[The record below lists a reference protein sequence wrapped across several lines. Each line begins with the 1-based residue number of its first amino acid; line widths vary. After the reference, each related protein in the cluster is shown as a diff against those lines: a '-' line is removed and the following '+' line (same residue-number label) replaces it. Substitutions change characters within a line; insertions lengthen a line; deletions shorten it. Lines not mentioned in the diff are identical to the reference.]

1 MKRDAPDEETDG
13 SVLEA
18 ANAAAKRVAS
28 KWDIG
33 GGGEE
38 VAAAPPAGVPSLM
51 DLMASNPAPG
61 DAAATIDAVLGA
73 HPSCADG
80 PEPLIDWETTQ
91 VQLKMHLHG
100 DVVAALLS
108 HEGATLVSIRT
119 NSGCRVKIMPA
130 DPSDPMHRKLH
141 MGGAQEAVCA
151 ALGYVLAEMQKSCA
165 NNPAVCD
172 STGYKVRML
181 VRSDS
186 CGSIIGKGGSVIAQI
201 RQQSGAV
208 VKMDQAN
215 GPEPVPQPGMLPNDR
230 GITFNGQLPN
240 VHVALLEVVP
250 KLALYIKQYR
260 DKAAVAAPGQAIM
273 SSGHDPSM
281 NADGSHPLEQGP
293 GHVHVMNSI
302 MVGRVIGPGG
312 TQIREIR
319 DKTGARVRVSNDKLP
334 GTQDR
339 AVTIWGSDDQ
349 VQQVLAM
356 INGIVSQPDSRPPRQ
371 GGGAPPQQQ
380 QQYGYAPP
388 QQYQAYG
395 QPPPGGYYAPPQQ
408 YGQQPVQYA
417 PQPVQYYDPNA
428 QYQQQYA
435 PQPLQYA
442 PPATPGA
449 PGQMPQMPQFQPLAP
464 PQQPGQLAPPPQ
476 YQQQQLAPPPQM
488 APPAGGLP
496 SYVPPPPDAGGAF
509 NAYPSYAPPPPPSA

>member
-1 MKRDAPDEETDG
+1 MKRDAPDEETSD
-13 SVLEA
+13 VLEA

-51 DLMASNPAPG
+51 DLLGSAQPGLG

-91 VQLKMHLHG
+91 VQLKMHLAA

-208 VKMDQAN
+208 VKMDQVS
-215 GPEPVPQPGMLPNDR
+215 PLPP
-230 GITFNGQLPN
+230 I
-240 VHVALLEVVP
+240 ASLLTHRV
-250 KLALYIKQYR
+250 
-260 DKAAVAAPGQAIM
+260 
-273 SSGHDPSM
+273 
-281 NADGSHPLEQGP
+281 GP
-293 GHVHVMNSI
+293 GS
-302 MVGRVIGPGG
+302 GGSLCPWSSDCTDCGP
-312 TQIREIR
+312 
-319 DKTGARVRVSNDKLP
+319 A
-334 GTQDR
+334 
-339 AVTIWGSDDQ
+339 
-349 VQQVLAM
+349 
-356 INGIVSQPDSRPPRQ
+356 
-371 GGGAPPQQQ
+371 
-380 QQYGYAPP
+380 
-388 QQYQAYG
+388 
-395 QPPPGGYYAPPQQ
+395 
-408 YGQQPVQYA
+408 
-417 PQPVQYYDPNA
+417 
-428 QYQQQYA
+428 
-435 PQPLQYA
+435 
-442 PPATPGA
+442 
-449 PGQMPQMPQFQPLAP
+449 
-464 PQQPGQLAPPPQ
+464 
-476 YQQQQLAPPPQM
+476 
-488 APPAGGLP
+488 
-496 SYVPPPPDAGGAF
+496 
-509 NAYPSYAPPPPPSA
+509 

>member
-1 MKRDAPDEETDG
+1 MKRDAPDEETSD
-13 SVLEA
+13 VLEA

-38 VAAAPPAGVPSLM
+38 VAAVPPAGVPSLM
-51 DLMASNPAPG
+51 DLLGSAQPGLG

-91 VQLKMHLHG
+91 VQLKMHLAA

-208 VKMDQAN
+208 VKMDQVSPPPAASLVTYGRAGLLQGGPGSSGSLYPYGSNCTDCGPTSPSPLNLPPNPEQAN

-260 DKAAVAAPGQAIM
+260 DKAAAAAPGQAIM

-281 NADGSHPLEQGP
+281 NSDGTHPLEQGP

-349 VQQVLAM
+349 V
-356 INGIVSQPDSRPPRQ
+356 R
-371 GGGAPPQQQ
+371 
-380 QQYGYAPP
+380 
-388 QQYQAYG
+388 
-395 QPPPGGYYAPPQQ
+395 QPP
-408 YGQQPVQYA
+408 
-417 PQPVQYYDPNA
+417 
-428 QYQQQYA
+428 
-435 PQPLQYA
+435 
-442 PPATPGA
+442 
-449 PGQMPQMPQFQPLAP
+449 
-464 PQQPGQLAPPPQ
+464 
-476 YQQQQLAPPPQM
+476 
-488 APPAGGLP
+488 
-496 SYVPPPPDAGGAF
+496 
-509 NAYPSYAPPPPPSA
+509 

>member
-1 MKRDAPDEETDG
+1 M
-13 SVLEA
+13 LEA

-51 DLMASNPAPG
+51 DLLGSAQPGLG

-80 PEPLIDWETTQ
+80 PEPLIDWETPQ
-91 VQLKMHLHG
+91 VQLKMPLAA

-208 VKMDQAN
+208 VKMDQVS
-215 GPEPVPQPGMLPNDR
+215 PLPP
-230 GITFNGQLPN
+230 I
-240 VHVALLEVVP
+240 ASLLTHRV
-250 KLALYIKQYR
+250 
-260 DKAAVAAPGQAIM
+260 
-273 SSGHDPSM
+273 
-281 NADGSHPLEQGP
+281 GP
-293 GHVHVMNSI
+293 GS
-302 MVGRVIGPGG
+302 GGSLCPWSSDCTDCGP
-312 TQIREIR
+312 
-319 DKTGARVRVSNDKLP
+319 A
-334 GTQDR
+334 
-339 AVTIWGSDDQ
+339 
-349 VQQVLAM
+349 
-356 INGIVSQPDSRPPRQ
+356 
-371 GGGAPPQQQ
+371 
-380 QQYGYAPP
+380 
-388 QQYQAYG
+388 
-395 QPPPGGYYAPPQQ
+395 
-408 YGQQPVQYA
+408 
-417 PQPVQYYDPNA
+417 
-428 QYQQQYA
+428 
-435 PQPLQYA
+435 
-442 PPATPGA
+442 
-449 PGQMPQMPQFQPLAP
+449 
-464 PQQPGQLAPPPQ
+464 
-476 YQQQQLAPPPQM
+476 
-488 APPAGGLP
+488 
-496 SYVPPPPDAGGAF
+496 
-509 NAYPSYAPPPPPSA
+509 

>member
-1 MKRDAPDEETDG
+1 M
-13 SVLEA
+13 LEA

-51 DLMASNPAPG
+51 DLLGSAQPGLG

-91 VQLKMHLHG
+91 VQLKMHLAA

-208 VKMDQAN
+208 VKMDQVS
-215 GPEPVPQPGMLPNDR
+215 PLPP
-230 GITFNGQLPN
+230 I
-240 VHVALLEVVP
+240 ASLLTHRV
-250 KLALYIKQYR
+250 
-260 DKAAVAAPGQAIM
+260 
-273 SSGHDPSM
+273 
-281 NADGSHPLEQGP
+281 GP
-293 GHVHVMNSI
+293 GS
-302 MVGRVIGPGG
+302 GGSLCPWSSDCTDCGP
-312 TQIREIR
+312 
-319 DKTGARVRVSNDKLP
+319 A
-334 GTQDR
+334 
-339 AVTIWGSDDQ
+339 
-349 VQQVLAM
+349 
-356 INGIVSQPDSRPPRQ
+356 
-371 GGGAPPQQQ
+371 
-380 QQYGYAPP
+380 
-388 QQYQAYG
+388 
-395 QPPPGGYYAPPQQ
+395 
-408 YGQQPVQYA
+408 
-417 PQPVQYYDPNA
+417 
-428 QYQQQYA
+428 
-435 PQPLQYA
+435 
-442 PPATPGA
+442 
-449 PGQMPQMPQFQPLAP
+449 
-464 PQQPGQLAPPPQ
+464 
-476 YQQQQLAPPPQM
+476 
-488 APPAGGLP
+488 
-496 SYVPPPPDAGGAF
+496 
-509 NAYPSYAPPPPPSA
+509 